1 MIVVSGV
8 MTFNPSI
15 HDRVVERA
23 RTLTAETLKEPGCR
37 TYGFWTDPDVPGRFR
52 VFEEW
57 DSQKALTGHFAAPHF
72 AGSVK
77 TSTRAISSAWTC
89 TATSIQRSQA
99 STKGPPLLPCP
110 TRTPRR

>member
-15 HDRVVERA
+15 HDRVLERA

-57 DSQKALTGHFAAPHF
+57 DSQEALTGHFAAPPGRGFREAETGPCCSRHVNG
-72 AGSVK
+72 A
-77 TSTRAISSAWTC
+77 
-89 TATSIQRSQA
+89 QA
-99 STKGPPLLPCP
+99 CFDCVG
-110 TRTPRR
+110 

>member
-57 DSQKALTGHFAAPHF
+57 DSQEALTGHSPRRISRR
-72 AGSVK
+72 SVK
-77 TSTRAISSAWTC
+77 TSTRAIIGTLGCRVRLAV
-89 TATSIQRSQA
+89 
-99 STKGPPLLPCP
+99 
-110 TRTPRR
+110 